1 MLAVGD
7 AAAIV
12 LFAVVGLANHGEGIT
27 LAGLA
32 RNTLP
37 ILGVWFALAPL
48 VGTYRRPGLRTLVA
62 TWAIAVPVGVAI
74 RGVVLHRDAD
84 GSQVAFG
91 VVTLIVT
98 LVFLLAWRGI
108 ARFVTQRA

>member
-12 LFAVVGLANHGEGIT
+12 LFAVVGLANHREGIT

-37 ILGVWFALAPL
+37 ILGVWFAIAPL
-48 VGTYRRPGLRTLVA
+48 VGTYRRPGLRTLLA
-62 TWAIAVPVGVAI
+62 TWAISVPVGVAI